1 MYLFL
6 DNSED
11 QKIVFKYCLDTI
23 WVQCEFGSEVSVTKA
38 LHQLLLQEN
47 KQLSD
52 LRGLAV
58 RVGVGRFTAT
68 RIAVTVVN
76 TLAYAQQ
83 IPVLAVDD
91 WSLDLIKKIQA
102 TPLGQY
108 VSARYS
114 APANI
119 GGSKK

>member
-6 DNSED
+6 DNSQD
-11 QKIVFKYCLDTI
+11 QKIIFKYCLDTI
-23 WVQCEFGSEVSVTKA
+23 WVQHEFASDGSVLSS
-38 LHQLLLQEN
+38 LDRLLSQEN
-47 KQLSD
+47 KQLST

-58 RVGVGRFTAT
+58 RVGVGKFTAT
-68 RIAVTVVN
+68 RIATTMFN
-76 TLAYAQQ
+76 ALAYTLQ

-91 WSLDLIKKIQA
+91 WSLDLLKKIQ
-102 TPLGQY
+102 TVPIGQY
-108 VSARYS
+108 VNARYS